1 MKDLEYLKKR
11 KKYSVIP
18 EVPTHRIDNTNIEP
32 DLVAAMID
40 SFWVEQKANR
50 LKKFAKDFA

>member
-1 MKDLEYLKKR
+1 
-11 KKYSVIP
+11 VIP